1 MKESNEETLAATVEI
16 LSKKM
21 DEIINKQKDRENELQ
36 RNNKIIMQR
45 MNKAQEYNEID
56 DMRCK
61 VLNNQLNDLLKRI
74 IEIDEKLY

>member
-1 MKESNEETLAATVEI
+1 MKESNEETLAETVEI
-16 LSKKM
+16 LSKKL
-21 DEIINKQKDRENELQ
+21 DDIINKQKDIENELQ

>member
-1 MKESNEETLAATVEI
+1 MKESNEEKLAATVEI
-16 LSKKM
+16 LGKKL
-21 DEIINKQKDRENELQ
+21 DDIINKQKDIENELQ